1 MPEVPPDPRTLNPHL
16 KRRHWVWMVGILVL
30 TTVVALFYW
39 ARFETYSFC
48 YHCALKKES
57 VVWEVPF
64 VHRAIYETSRYF
76 ESNLSQTIATYEL
89 ADEHEHDWMFVFGSG
104 NGSPLVFGTS
114 RSIASVMTANK
125 AGDFL
130 NSVML
135 HQGRIEARKWLA
147 GFRDDDRAEWCRCIV
162 EGLSDEIFMDPADF
176 ERKLS
181 ETMEK
186 NQYFRR

>member
-1 MPEVPPDPRTLNPHL
+1 MPESHPEIRNMNPPL
-16 KRRHWVWMVGILVL
+16 KRRHWIWMSGALAL
-30 TTVVALFYW
+30 AVVAVLFYW

-64 VHRAIYETSRYF
+64 IHKAIYESSKYR

-89 ADEHEHDWMFVFGSG
+89 VRDHDHDWQFMFGSG
-104 NGSPLVFGTS
+104 NGSPLVFGAS
-114 RSIASVMTANK
+114 RSIASAMTSTNS
-125 AGDFL
+125 GDFL

-135 HQGRIEARKWLA
+135 HQGRVEARKWLA

-162 EGLSDEIFMDPADF
+162 EALSHQTFTGPADF
-176 ERKLS
+176 EDKL
-181 ETMEK
+181 EATMV
-186 NQYFRR
+186 QYQHFWR